1 MAMRLVRYVLWG
13 LVLVAGAMT
22 AGVYVGRALVDEP
35 GIVAD
40 SSVGAALV
48 RSRYAEAGGPFTLV
62 DTDGNTVTEA
72 DFAGRPRAMFFGFTH
87 CPDVCPTSMVDASQ
101 WLDALGEDAAEL
113 AVIFVSVDPE
123 RDRPENLKRYLGAF
137 DERIVGLTADDP
149 QTIATVAERYGVRYE
164 KVPLSNGGYTMNHTA
179 DTLLFD
185 GNGEFAGFIPYTPPN
200 VRANDRSATL
210 SKDRAVEK
218 LRELVGS

>member
-1 MAMRLVRYVLWG
+1 MRVVRYVLWG
-13 LVLVAGAMT
+13 LVLVVTAVT
-22 AGVYVGRALVDEP
+22 AGVYVGRTLLGEP
-35 GIVAD
+35 AIVAE
-40 SSVGAALV
+40 SSVGAALA
-48 RSRYAEAGGPFTLV
+48 RSRYADAGGDFTLI

-101 WLDALGEDAAEL
+101 WLDALGEDADRL
-113 AVIFVSVDPE
+113 AVVFVSVDPE

-137 DERIVGLTADDP
+137 DERIVGLTADDDA
-149 QTIATVAERYGVRYE
+149 TIREVADRYRIQYER
-164 KVPLSNGGYTMNHTA
+164 VPLSNGGYTMNHTA

-185 GNGEFAGFIPYTPPN
+185 GDGEFAGFIPYTPIN
-200 VRANDRSATL
+200 VRADERTATL
-210 SKDRAVEK
+210 SKERAVEQ